1 MIKRWSKILLG
12 LLVTIIGLILMPVPG
27 PGGTPVTIAGLA
39 ILSTELPWAR
49 RILDPLIDLLT
60 RPRPLWLRVLI
71 VVGLI
76 VFWVAGTIV
85 GWAILRKF
93 WPGLAH
99 R

>member
-12 LLVTIIGLILMPVPG
+12 LLVTAVGLILMPMPG

-49 RILDPLIDLLT
+49 RILQPLIDFLQ
-60 RPRPLWLRVLI
+60 RPRPVWLNLLLMA
-71 VVGLI
+71 GLI
-76 VFWVAGTIV
+76 AFWIAGTFA
-85 GWAILRKF
+85 GWAILHKLR
-93 WPGLAH
+93 PGLAH